1 MTAGDVLNI
10 PVRRQLFDLEKDRFP
25 DTTLFVYL
33 NQALVELGFRRPDL
47 LLQTDGTLNT
57 HTAVTA
63 LGDTLEFDDEY
74 KGALADYTLYLS
86 FSEDN
91 SQTHNAN
98 QAGIHLVAFNKAI

>member
-10 PVRRQLFDLEKDRFP
+10 PVRRQLFDLDKDRFP

-33 NQALVELGFRRPDL
+33 NQALVELGYRRPDL
-47 LLQTDGTLNT
+47 LLKADQTLNT

-63 LGDTLEFDDEY
+63 LSDTLEFDDEY
-74 KGALADYTLYLS
+74 KGALASYTIYLA

-91 SQTHNAN
+91 SQTHNAQ
-98 QAGIHLVAFNKAI
+98 QAQVHLAAFQQAI